1 MEILKKMHQKA
12 TKQYLTE
19 TRFVFYCHIKI
30 KIALQSGAE
39 TLIDQCFELLKSID
53 EQYNSYSQGSYFGR
67 INKNAGNW
75 VEVDETTIWL
85 LNELDKMKS
94 ISNGIYNVAV
104 MPLLRLWGFYQNR
117 SCSLPSF
124 DQIALLTEQLK
135 GNVVSIKDNQV
146 KLTRGNEL
154 ITGSFIKAYAV
165 DQVVAFLKAKG
176 VTDALIN
183 AGGSTIYAMNDQGHP
198 YWKINI
204 PHPISEDNSWFQI
217 NLSNECLSLSGRK
230 SSFIT
235 IDDKQYSHIINA
247 STGWPSSNYQAVTL
261 TQSAFY
267 GDVLSTLLMA
277 NDTNKKVNENLKQAF
292 EDELK
297 YYVVDEAMPAGIP
310 AFIEC

>member
-1 MEILKKMHQKA
+1 MEIPQKMHQGA

-19 TRFVFYCHIKI
+19 TRFVFFCHIRI
-30 KIALQSGAE
+30 KIPLQPEAD
-39 TLIDQCFELLKSID
+39 TLIDECFDLLKRID
-53 EQYNSYSQGSYFGR
+53 ERYNSYSEGSYFDK

-85 LNELDKMKS
+85 LNELNKIKS

-104 MPLLRLWGFYQNR
+104 MPLLRLWGFYQNGN
-117 SCSLPSF
+117 CNLPPF
-124 DQIALLTEQLK
+124 DQIALFTEQLK
-135 GNVVSIKDNQV
+135 GNVVSIKDSQV
-146 KLTRGNEL
+146 KLTRENEL

-176 VTDALIN
+176 VTDAVIN
-183 AGGSTIYAMNDQGHP
+183 AGGSTIYAMNDEDHP

-277 NDTNKKVNENLKQAF
+277 NDTDKKVNENLKQAF
-292 EDELK
+292 KNQLK
-297 YYVVDEAMPAGIP
+297 YYVIDEAMPAGIP

>member
-1 MEILKKMHQKA
+1 METLQKMHQRA

-19 TRFVFYCHIKI
+19 SRFVFYCYIKI
-30 KIALQSGAE
+30 KIPLQPGAE
-39 TLIDQCFELLKSID
+39 ILIDQCFDLLKSID
-53 EQYNSYSQGSYFGR
+53 ERYNSYNEGSFFDR

-85 LNELDKMKS
+85 LNELDKIKS

-104 MPLLRLWGFYQNR
+104 MPLLRLWGFYQNGTD
-117 SCSLPSF
+117 SLPSF

-135 GNVVSIKDNQV
+135 GNVVSTKNNQV

-165 DQVVAFLKAKG
+165 DQVVAFLKFKG
-176 VTDALIN
+176 VTDAIVN
-183 AGGSTIYAMNDQGHP
+183 AGGSTIYAMNDEDHP

-230 SSFIT
+230 NNYIT

-247 STGWPSSNYQAVTL
+247 STGWPSSNYQTVAL
-261 TQSAFY
+261 TSSAFY
-267 GDVLSTLLMA
+267 GDVLSTALLA
-277 NDTNKKVNENLKQAF
+277 NETDIQANENLKQAF
-292 EDELK
+292 KDELK
-297 YYVVDEAMPAGIP
+297 YYVIDDAMPSVIP
-310 AFIEC
+310 VFIEC

>member
-1 MEILKKMHQKA
+1 MEIPQKMHQKA

-30 KIALQSGAE
+30 KIPLQSGAE
-39 TLIDQCFELLKSID
+39 TLIDQCFELFKSID
-53 EQYNSYSQGSYFGR
+53 EQYNSYSQGSYFDR
-67 INKNAGNW
+67 INKKSVNW

-85 LNELDKMKS
+85 LNELDKIKS

-135 GNVVSIKDNQV
+135 GKVVSIKDSKV
-146 KLTRGNEL
+146 KLTKGNEL

-165 DQVVAFLKAKG
+165 DQVVAFLKAQG
-176 VTDALIN
+176 VTDALVN
-183 AGGSTIYAMNDQGHP
+183 AGGSTIYAMNDKNYPH
-198 YWKINI
+198 WKINI
-204 PHPISEDNSWFQI
+204 PHPTLENGSWFQI
-217 NLSNECLSLSGRK
+217 HLNNECLSLSGRK
-230 SSFIT
+230 NNFIT

-247 STGWPSSNYQAVTL
+247 ATGWPSSNYQAVTL

-277 NDTNKKVNENLKQAF
+277 NDTDKKVNENLKQAF
-292 EDELK
+292 KNQLK
-297 YYVVDEAMPAGIP
+297 YYVIDEAMPDVIP
-310 AFIEC
+310 TFIEC

>member
-1 MEILKKMHQKA
+1 M
-12 TKQYLTE
+12 
-19 TRFVFYCHIKI
+19 
-30 KIALQSGAE
+30 
-39 TLIDQCFELLKSID
+39 IDQCFELLKSID
-53 EQYNSYSQGSYFGR
+53 EQYNSYSQGSYFDR

-204 PHPISEDNSWFQI
+204 PHPTLEDGSWFQI
-217 NLSNECLSLSGRK
+217 HLSNECLSLSGRK

-235 IDDKQYSHIINA
+235 IDDKQYSHIINVA
-247 STGWPSSNYQAVTL
+247 TGWPSLNYQAVTL
-261 TQSAFY
+261 TSSAFY
-267 GDVLSTLLMA
+267 GDVISTVLMA
-277 NDTNKKVNENLKQAF
+277 NDTDKKVNENLKQAF
-292 EDELK
+292 KDKLK
-297 YYVVDEAMPAGIP
+297 YYVINDAMPAGIP
-310 AFIEC
+310 VFIEC